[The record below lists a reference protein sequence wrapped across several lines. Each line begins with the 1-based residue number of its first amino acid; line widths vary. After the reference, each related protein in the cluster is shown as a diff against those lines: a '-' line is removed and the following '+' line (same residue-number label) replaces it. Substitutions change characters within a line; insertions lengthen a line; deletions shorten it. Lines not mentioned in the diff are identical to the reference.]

1 MPGSIRQMSRVPAAH
16 FRAIGF
22 GRDCLANARDGAMG
36 RQTCGFP
43 RLARHP
49 EMRPSRSPIS
59 IETLYATLE
68 TRVRPGRLSVIG
80 GTRRVGGGLV
90 AYARIP

>member
-1 MPGSIRQMSRVPAAH
+1 M
-16 FRAIGF
+16 FGF
-22 GRDCLANARDGAMG
+22 GRDCLADARDGALG
-36 RQTCGFP
+36 RPTCGSP

-49 EMRPSRSPIS
+49 GMRPSRSPIS
-59 IETLYATLE
+59 IATLYATLE
-68 TRVRPGRLSVIG
+68 TRVRSGRLSAIG